1 MTDKGSEQKVFGLV
15 AAQQLVA
22 EQFVDGY
29 MANIAVS
36 PDDANYTKLRQRVAH
51 LVAEVMVMTL
61 KNAPKG

>member
-1 MTDKGSEQKVFGLV
+1 MTDKDKEQKLFGLI

-36 PDDANYTKLRQRVAH
+36 PDDANYTKLRKYVAH
-51 LVAEVMVMTL
+51 LVAEVMLMTL
-61 KNAPKG
+61 KNAPRE